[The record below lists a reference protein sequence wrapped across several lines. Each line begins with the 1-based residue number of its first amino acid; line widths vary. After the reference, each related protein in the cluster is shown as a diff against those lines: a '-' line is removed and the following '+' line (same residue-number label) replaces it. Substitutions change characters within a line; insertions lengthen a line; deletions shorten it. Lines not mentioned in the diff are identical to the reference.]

1 MNDGGGESG
10 REHDDRKRKKKS
22 RTDDFAQSIAKIAV
36 AQVCES
42 AGFQIFQQSALN
54 TLSDVA
60 VRYIREIGNTAN
72 IYANLG
78 GRTESNVFDII
89 QGLEDLGSSQGFSG
103 ASDINHCLVGS
114 GTVGEII
121 QYVGHVE
128 EIPFAYSIPGFPVIK
143 DRKLAPSFAQVGET
157 SPDDHIPSWLP
168 AFPDPQTYLYSPSCD
183 EREVETGVDKI
194 APGEEQGKVER
205 SLLNLQQQ
213 LACNGSEGPAAFDS
227 GDAAKAKEAAA
238 SNPFLAAP
246 LRFGEKAE
254 PSVVLQPRLSDEA
267 AAKSN
272 GLLQN
277 HVSVF
282 ETFAP
287 AIEAMKS
294 TLCDSEEGGKKVLL
308 NTRSTVQFKVGIG
321 KKSLGTSMSLQNE
334 GIDKINSWF
343 GDNNEKDDKKRRA
356 EQILKESMEST
367 QELAQL

>member
-1 MNDGGGESG
+1 MSDGGGESG

-42 AGFQIFQQSALN
+42 VGFQIFQQSALN

-60 VRYIREIGNTAN
+60 VRYIR
-72 IYANLG
+72 
-78 GRTESNVFDII
+78 
-89 QGLEDLGSSQGFSG
+89 LEDLGSSQGFSG

-168 AFPDPQTYLYSPSCD
+168 VFPDPQTYLYSPSCD

-213 LACNGSEGPAAFDS
+213 VACNGSEGPAAFDS

-267 AAKSN
+267 AAK
-272 GLLQN
+272 
-277 HVSVF
+277 
-282 ETFAP
+282 
-287 AIEAMKS
+287 K
-294 TLCDSEEGGKKVLL
+294 
-308 NTRSTVQFKVGIG
+308 
-321 KKSLGTSMSLQNE
+321 
-334 GIDKINSWF
+334 
-343 GDNNEKDDKKRRA
+343 
-356 EQILKESMEST
+356 
-367 QELAQL
+367 